1 MSGASSVQQPPSPGY
16 RLWLRLTANLGRL
29 VPPGRPTESEAEA
42 GAVCLGWNR
51 ELVRLQD
58 RNRDAGLA
66 VGWRLG
72 MS

>member
-1 MSGASSVQQPPSPGY
+1 M
-16 RLWLRLTANLGRL
+16 
-29 VPPGRPTESEAEA
+29 PPGRPTESEAEA
-42 GAVCLGWNR
+42 GAVCLGWNQ

-58 RNRDAGLA
+58 QNRDAGLA